1 MNRHQN
7 YINRAM
13 QSEDP
18 RYAQLLTT
26 LGYDLRPAV
35 EPAPHAPTT
44 TKHTIPADWQDLH
57 WSKQVKIAEEIAG
70 DAFDAAD
77 GDTKAAKAKF
87 IIEEELER
95 QAANG
100 A

>member
-26 LGYDLRPAV
+26 LGYDLRPATT
-35 EPAPHAPTT
+35 PAPTT
-44 TKHTIPADWQDLH
+44 TKHNIPADWQDLH
-57 WSKQVKIAEEIAG
+57 WSKQVKLAEEIAG

-87 IIEEELER
+87 IIEDELER

>member
-1 MNRHQN
+1 MTRHQN

-26 LGYDLRPAV
+26 LGYDLRPAT
-35 EPAPHAPTT
+35 APTPPT
-44 TKHTIPADWQDLH
+44 NKHTIPADWQDLH
-57 WSKQVKIAEEIAG
+57 WSKQVKLAEEIAG

-87 IIEEELER
+87 IIEDELER
-95 QAANG
+95 RAANG
-100 A
+100 GA